1 MPPDREE
8 PVHGFA
14 TPAVPTGSPAAGKPP
29 TLRRVMLISTHLRPE
44 LAFLIR
50 DPIDR
55 AGLFRHL
62 GEAVSALTGVP
73 AREVEGGLA
82 DREAQCSTAIG
93 SGVALPHALVT
104 GIPEPLVA
112 SVMLPDG
119 VEFAPG
125 TPPVRLVFAIF
136 GSPDNPWQHV
146 RMLARLAR
154 IVSAEGAVERL
165 LRSGT
170 AIDLYERLRL
180 EDASH
185 G

>member
-1 MPPDREE
+1 
-8 PVHGFA
+8 
-14 TPAVPTGSPAAGKPP
+14 
-29 TLRRVMLISTHLRPE
+29 MLISTHLRPE

-55 AGLFRHL
+55 DGLFRHL
-62 GEAVSALTGVP
+62 GEAVASLTSVP
-73 AREVEGGLA
+73 AREVEAGLA

-93 SGVALPHALVT
+93 SGVALPHALLS

-112 SVMLPDG
+112 AVMVPDG
-119 VEFAPG
+119 VQFDPG
-125 TPPVRLVFAIF
+125 TPPVRLIFAIF

-154 IVSAEGAVERL
+154 ITSADGAVDRL
-165 LRSGT
+165 LGSNS
-170 AIDLYERLRL
+170 AIELFERLRV

>member
-1 MPPDREE
+1 
-8 PVHGFA
+8 
-14 TPAVPTGSPAAGKPP
+14 
-29 TLRRVMLISTHLRPE
+29 MLISTHLRPE

-55 AGLFRHL
+55 SGLFRHL
-62 GEAVSALTGVP
+62 GDAVASLTGVA
-73 AREVEGGLA
+73 AREVEAGLA

-93 SGVALPHALVT
+93 SGVALPHALVA

-112 SVMLPDG
+112 SVIVPDG

-154 IVSAEGAVERL
+154 IVSADGAVERL
-165 LRSGT
+165 LVATSS
-170 AIDLYERLRL
+170 ADLYERLRT

>member
-1 MPPDREE
+1 
-8 PVHGFA
+8 
-14 TPAVPTGSPAAGKPP
+14 
-29 TLRRVMLISTHLRPE
+29 MLISTHLRPE

-55 AGLFRHL
+55 SSLFRHL
-62 GEAVSALTGVP
+62 GDAVSSLTGVA
-73 AREVEGGLA
+73 ARDVEAGLA
-82 DREAQCSTAIG
+82 DREAQCSTVIG
-93 SGVALPHALVT
+93 SGVALPHALVA

-112 SVMLPDG
+112 AVIVPDG

-125 TPPVRLVFAIF
+125 SPHVRLVFAIF

-154 IVSAEGAVERL
+154 IVSADGAVERL
-165 LRSGT
+165 LVATSS
-170 AIDLYERLRL
+170 ADLYERLRT

>member
-1 MPPDREE
+1 
-8 PVHGFA
+8 
-14 TPAVPTGSPAAGKPP
+14 
-29 TLRRVMLISTHLRPE
+29 MLISTHLRPE
-44 LAFLIR
+44 LAFLFL

-55 AGLFRHL
+55 AGLFRQL

-73 AREVEGGLA
+73 AREVENGLA

-112 SVMLPDG
+112 SVMLPNG
-119 VEFAPG
+119 VEFTPG

-165 LRSGT
+165 LAAGT
-170 AIDLYERLRL
+170 AIDLYERLRT